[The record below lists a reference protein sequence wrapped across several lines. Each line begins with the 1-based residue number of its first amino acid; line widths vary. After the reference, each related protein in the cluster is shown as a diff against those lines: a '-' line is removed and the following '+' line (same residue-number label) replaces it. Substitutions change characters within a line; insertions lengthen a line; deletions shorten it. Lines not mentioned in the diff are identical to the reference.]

1 MPFWMRKLL
10 STVRCKLIAVRVV
23 PIASW
28 VAINMRWSGLLSLI
42 VFVVAT
48 DLAPAAQI
56 EWRRFVIPQ
65 TGASVDIPISIFS
78 EPGELPN
85 GGVGRAFFTADRR
98 ADLTV
103 QSIRT
108 DDSPGVFLT
117 KRNPPPGIEYKR
129 VTPKFFAVSSV
140 RGDRT
145 WYNRCNKSGAYLNC
159 ILINYP
165 RAEERKW
172 DNVVTRISLTLSK

>member
-1 MPFWMRKLL
+1 M
-10 STVRCKLIAVRVV
+10 RCKLIAVRVV

-145 WYNRCNKSGAYLNC
+145 WYNRCNKSGAYLKC

>member
-10 STVRCKLIAVRVV
+10 LTRHWKSNAARAALIVLVGAFNVRRV
-23 PIASW
+23 S
-28 VAINMRWSGLLSLI
+28 LLSVA
-42 VFVVAT
+42 VFVAT
-48 DLAPAAQI
+48 TGSAPAAPI

-65 TGASVDIPISIFS
+65 TGASVDIPVSIFS
-78 EPGELPN
+78 EAAELPN
-85 GGVGRAFFTADRR
+85 GGVGRAFHTADRR

-103 QSIRT
+103 QSIRS
-108 DDSPGVFLT
+108 DESPAVFLA
-117 KRNPPPGIEYKR
+117 KMNPPPGIEYKR
-129 VTPKFFAVSSV
+129 VTPRFFAVSSV

-159 ILINYP
+159 VLINYP
-165 RAEERKW
+165 RAEERQW